1 MLGRDTCVT
10 GGGFHFPVSA
20 SDFGAQRRM
29 VKLNGPFGVGSQ
41 LTSLSAPGLSLWKY
55 KSSDPS
61 AAYLNDIRVLSMLQ
75 YCRSSAASK
84 AAGEHLM
91 AKRRR
96 SPVSGGSVPAKPAG
110 LWTRPDIKHT
120 SVYLPEAA
128 YEALRQVAFDERRK
142 IHDLLMEGVELALKK
157 RGYPALAD
165 MKAKW
170 QRKER

>member
-1 MLGRDTCVT
+1 
-10 GGGFHFPVSA
+10 
-20 SDFGAQRRM
+20 
-29 VKLNGPFGVGSQ
+29 
-41 LTSLSAPGLSLWKY
+41 
-55 KSSDPS
+55 
-61 AAYLNDIRVLSMLQ
+61 
-75 YCRSSAASK
+75 
-84 AAGEHLM
+84 M

-96 SPVSGGSVPAKPAG
+96 SLASGGSAPAKPTG
-110 LWTRPDIKHT
+110 RWPPSDIKHT

-165 MKAKW
+165 MKAKC

>member
-1 MLGRDTCVT
+1 
-10 GGGFHFPVSA
+10 
-20 SDFGAQRRM
+20 
-29 VKLNGPFGVGSQ
+29 
-41 LTSLSAPGLSLWKY
+41 
-55 KSSDPS
+55 
-61 AAYLNDIRVLSMLQ
+61 
-75 YCRSSAASK
+75 
-84 AAGEHLM
+84 M

-96 SPVSGGSVPAKPAG
+96 SPAKEGSASAKPAG
-110 LWTRPDIKHT
+110 RWSRPDIKHT

-128 YEALRQVAFDERRK
+128 YEALRQVAFDERRR